1 MLREYVSGFNR
12 GLQNPTPE
20 FKTLRETPGT
30 ALIDADGALGIHAGP
45 YAMKIAI
52 EKAKVCGVGTVVI
65 HNHGHLGGAG
75 YHAQLAADANMMGH
89 CFHAPGGAMMMPTF
103 GAEPRFGT
111 HPIAWAAP
119 AGDEDG
125 FLFDVSCCQVA
136 ANKVTL
142 ARRLQVKLAKNWV
155 TDDDGA
161 PIDHEHDPL
170 PNATQ
175 RMLPFGGE
183 REQGSHKGY
192 GLACMIDIMANAL
205 AGVGPGFVTGGGG
218 TVFTATNIEA
228 FTDMDTYHAHA
239 DAFFEGLRTTPPA
252 PGEERVLYPGML

>member
-1 MLREYVSGFNR
+1 
-12 GLQNPTPE
+12 
-20 FKTLRETPGT
+20 
-30 ALIDADGALGIHAGP
+30 
-45 YAMKIAI
+45 
-52 EKAKVCGVGTVVI
+52 
-65 HNHGHLGGAG
+65 
-75 YHAQLAADANMMGH
+75 
-89 CFHAPGGAMMMPTF
+89 MMMPTF

-239 DAFFEGLRTTPPA
+239 DAFFGAPHHTTRARRGASALPGDAVSRTIIAGTWVA
-252 PGEERVLYPGML
+252 FSQECQQ